1 MAMIEQRLLD
11 RIGLGTANGPTFRT
25 RRISVRSGIIYRN
38 PVFAM
43 PLYRYTILYRNLTQS
58 QHEEVVAAFNACLAG
73 VHSFR
78 IKDYQD
84 YSATDELLS
93 TVATGSSQQIQLT
106 KTYTFGGQSTE
117 RNIRKPV
124 AGTVQMTANGSPI
137 SVAVDTTTGIVTLT
151 ATAGAALRWS
161 GEFDVPV
168 MFEEDEL
175 PFSGDNK
182 NVDGLI
188 LTGNVPL
195 VEDRYQ

>member
-11 RIGLGTANGPTFRT
+11 RIGLGSTNGPTFRT
-25 RRISVRSGIIYRN
+25 RRIQVRSGIIFRN
-38 PVFAM
+38 AVFSM
-43 PLYRYTILYRNLTQS
+43 PLYRFLIQYRSLTQA

-84 YSATDELLS
+84 YSATAELLS
-93 TVATGSSQQIQLT
+93 TLGTGASQQIQLT
-106 KTYTFGGQSTE
+106 KTYTFGGQSCV

-124 AGTVQMTANGSPI
+124 TGTVQMTANGAAVS
-137 SVAVDTTTGIVTLT
+137 SVVDTTTGIVTVT
-151 ATAGAALRWS
+151 APLNAVLRWS

-175 PFSGDNK
+175 PFDGDNK
-182 NVDGLI
+182 NREGLI

-195 VEDRYQ
+195 IEDRYQ